1 MIRQCIS
8 VSGLWAFAL
17 AIVRSGGSL
26 PSSWRWY
33 KLRKQLHSVGL
44 ARGEALAE
52 AKADYLIDNGL
63 ATGRRP

>member
-8 VSGLWAFAL
+8 VSGLWA
-17 AIVRSGGSL
+17 
-26 PSSWRWY
+26 SWRWY
-33 KLRKQLHSVGL
+33 KLRKHLHSVGL

-52 AKADYLIDNGL
+52 AKADYLIDSGL